1 MQEIRTAIIGVGN
14 CASSFVQGRFYYN
27 DPEVDIPGLITKNF
41 GGYQANDIQFVAAF
55 DVDERKVGWDLS
67 EAIFAEPNCTTV
79 FQKKIPSLDCP
90 VEMGYVIDSIPLHND
105 QYPESARFKPKENT
119 YSSKREAKRA
129 IVQSLLKKRV
139 DVVVNYL
146 PVGSEENTLFYAE
159 CCLEAGCAFV
169 NAIPVFLSKIYGDR
183 FKRSGLPIL
192 GDDIKSQVGAT
203 IIHRVLTK
211 LFEDRGQPIKRSYQ
225 LNVGGNTDFLNMLDR
240 ERLKSKKISKTQS
253 VLSQMNGSG
262 ASFDPQQLYVGPSD
276 YVPWLKDNKVCFLRI
291 EGEQFGGVPMNL
303 EVRLSV
309 EDSPNSAGVIMD
321 AVRAAKVAL
330 DRGLS
335 GPIIEASAYLFK
347 SPLRQFEDSEAR
359 EMLRRFAE
367 PRLDIAETVDEQSGN
382 FLDST
387 RFLDGAVQENAVLLS
402 KNMEGYSFANL
413 ALPGTKE

>member
-1 MQEIRTAIIGVGN
+1 MQEIRTGIIGVGN
-14 CASSFVQGRFYYN
+14 CASSFVQGRFYYK
-27 DPEVDIPGLITKNF
+27 DPDADIPGLITKDF
-41 GGYQANDIQFVAAF
+41 GGYRACDIQFVAAF
-55 DVDERKVGWDLS
+55 DVDERKVGRDLS

-79 FQKKIPSLDCP
+79 FQKDIPFLDCP
-90 VEMGYVIDSIPLHND
+90 VEMGYVIDSIPPQND
-105 QYPESARFKPKENT
+105 QFPESARFKPKPNI
-119 YSSKREAKRA
+119 YSNKTRAKDA
-129 IVQSLLKKRV
+129 IVRSLRQKRV

-146 PVGSEENTLFYAE
+146 PVGSEENTIFYAN

-169 NAIPVFLSKIYGDR
+169 NAMPVFVSKIYGNR
-183 FKRSGLPIL
+183 FKKAGLPIL

-240 ERLKSKKISKTQS
+240 MRLKSKKISKTQS
-253 VLSQMNGSG
+253 VLSQMDGEE
-262 ASFDPQQLYVGPSD
+262 FDPQNLYIGPSD
-276 YVPWLKDNKVCFLRI
+276 YVPWLKDNKLCFLRI
-291 EGEQFGGVPMNL
+291 EAEQFGGVPMNI

-347 SPLRQFEDSEAR
+347 SPVQQFDDTEAR
-359 EMLRRFAE
+359 KMLKRFAE
-367 PRLDIAETVDEQSGN
+367 PSIGIAE
-382 FLDST
+382 
-387 RFLDGAVQENAVLLS
+387 AVAELRIN
-402 KNMEGYSFANL
+402 
-413 ALPGTKE
+413 PGESSSV

>member
-1 MQEIRTAIIGVGN
+1 MPTMQEIRTGIIGVGN

-27 DPEVDIPGLITKNF
+27 DPDADIPGLITKNF
-41 GGYQANDIQFVAAF
+41 GGYRASDIHFAAAF
-55 DVDERKVGWDLS
+55 DVDERKVGRDLS
-67 EAIFAEPNCTTV
+67 EAIFAEPNCTAV
-79 FQKKIPSLDCP
+79 FQKDIPSMDCP
-90 VEMGYVIDSIPLHND
+90 VDIGYLIDSIPPHNT
-105 QYPESARFKPKENT
+105 QFPESARFEPKENI
-119 YSSKREAKRA
+119 YSNKDQAKRA
-129 IVQSLLKKRV
+129 IVQSLREKRV

-169 NAIPVFLSKIYGDR
+169 NAIPVFVSKIYGDR
-183 FKRSGLPIL
+183 FKKAGLPVL

-240 ERLKSKKISKTQS
+240 MRLKSKKISKTQS
-253 VLSQMNGSG
+253 VLSQMNGTE
-262 ASFDPQQLYVGPSD
+262 FDPQNLYIGPSD
-276 YVPWLKDNKVCFLRI
+276 YVPWLKDNKLCFLRI
-291 EGEQFGGVPMNL
+291 EAEQFGGVPMNI

-347 SPLRQFEDSEAR
+347 SPVRQFEDTEAR
-359 EMLRRFAE
+359 EMLKRFAE
-367 PRLDIAETVDEQSGN
+367 PQVGIAEAAAGLRAT
-382 FLDST
+382 
-387 RFLDGAVQENAVLLS
+387 
-402 KNMEGYSFANL
+402 
-413 ALPGTKE
+413 

>member
-1 MQEIRTAIIGVGN
+1 VGN

-27 DPEVDIPGLITKNF
+27 DPDADIPGLITKNF
-41 GGYQANDIQFVAAF
+41 GGYRASDIHFAAAF
-55 DVDERKVGWDLS
+55 DVDERKVGRDLS
-67 EAIFAEPNCTTV
+67 EAIFAEPNCTAV
-79 FQKKIPSLDCP
+79 FQKDIPSMDCP
-90 VEMGYVIDSIPLHND
+90 VDIGYLIDSIPPHNN
-105 QYPESARFKPKENT
+105 QFPESARFEPKENI
-119 YSSKREAKRA
+119 YSNKDQAKRA
-129 IVQSLLKKRV
+129 IVQSLQEKRV

-169 NAIPVFLSKIYGDR
+169 NAIPVFVSKIYGDR
-183 FKRSGLPIL
+183 FKKAGLPVL

-203 IIHRVLTK
+203 IIHRVLTR

-240 ERLKSKKISKTQS
+240 MRLKSKKISKTQS
-253 VLSQMNGSG
+253 VLSQMNGTE
-262 ASFDPQQLYVGPSD
+262 FDPQNLYIGPSD
-276 YVPWLKDNKVCFLRI
+276 YVPWLKDNKLCFLRI
-291 EGEQFGGVPMNL
+291 EAEQFGGVPMNI

-347 SPLRQFEDSEAR
+347 SPVRQFEDTEAR
-359 EMLRRFAE
+359 EMLKRFAE
-367 PRLDIAETVDEQSGN
+367 LQVGIAEAAAGLRAT
-382 FLDST
+382 
-387 RFLDGAVQENAVLLS
+387 
-402 KNMEGYSFANL
+402 
-413 ALPGTKE
+413 

>member
-1 MQEIRTAIIGVGN
+1 MQEIRTGIIGVGN
-14 CASSFVQGRFYYN
+14 CASSFVQGRFYYK
-27 DPEVDIPGLITKNF
+27 DPDAHIPGLITKDL
-41 GGYQANDIQFVAAF
+41 GGYRACDIQFVAAF
-55 DVDERKVGWDLS
+55 DVDERKVGRDLS

-79 FQKKIPSLDCP
+79 FQKDIPVLDCP
-90 VEMGYVIDSIPLHND
+90 VEMGYLIDSIPPQND
-105 QYPESARFKPKENT
+105 QFPESARFKPKPNI
-119 YSSKREAKRA
+119 YSNKTKAKDA
-129 IVQSLLKKRV
+129 IVRSLRQKRV

-146 PVGSEENTLFYAE
+146 PVGSEENTIFYAN

-169 NAIPVFLSKIYGDR
+169 NAMPVFVSKIYGNR
-183 FKRSGLPIL
+183 FKKAGLPIL

-240 ERLKSKKISKTQS
+240 MRLKSKKISKTQS
-253 VLSQMNGSG
+253 VLSQMDGEE
-262 ASFDPQQLYVGPSD
+262 FDPQNLHIGPSD
-276 YVPWLKDNKVCFLRI
+276 YVPWLKDNKLCFLRI
-291 EGEQFGGVPMNL
+291 EAEQFGGVPMNI

-347 SPLRQFEDSEAR
+347 SPVQQFDDTEAR
-359 EMLRRFAE
+359 KMLKRFAE
-367 PRLDIAETVDEQSGN
+367 PPIGIAE
-382 FLDST
+382 
-387 RFLDGAVQENAVLLS
+387 AVAELRIN
-402 KNMEGYSFANL
+402 
-413 ALPGTKE
+413 PGESSSV